1 LELGAWRSAVPAGIL
16 QLEAC
21 RLKLDACVF
30 QLAFLSSTW
39 GFDRYVS

>member
-1 LELGAWRSAVPAGIL
+1 LKLGAWSLAVPAGIP
-16 QLEAC
+16 QLVAC
-21 RLKLDACVF
+21 RLKLGAFFF